1 MGDELPVNYKLSGLV
16 RQHADVRPMVWE
28 NDRKLIVLI
37 VLGAVMQ
44 DGEAPVVL
52 IVHLVRKVRTCTCM
66 HAGEVANV
74 VQQEGVDH
82 SVVQLEAVH
91 AELLGSEL
99 EARHALGARSV
110 VATSE
115 GAKAVGGRLRGRRT
129 LRRKGGVGTRD
140 GGAGKK

>member
-52 IVHLVRKVRTCTCM
+52 IVHLALFEKCVCM
-66 HAGEVANV
+66 RE
-74 VQQEGVDH
+74 
-82 SVVQLEAVH
+82 
-91 AELLGSEL
+91 
-99 EARHALGARSV
+99 R
-110 VATSE
+110 
-115 GAKAVGGRLRGRRT
+115 
-129 LRRKGGVGTRD
+129 
-140 GGAGKK
+140 